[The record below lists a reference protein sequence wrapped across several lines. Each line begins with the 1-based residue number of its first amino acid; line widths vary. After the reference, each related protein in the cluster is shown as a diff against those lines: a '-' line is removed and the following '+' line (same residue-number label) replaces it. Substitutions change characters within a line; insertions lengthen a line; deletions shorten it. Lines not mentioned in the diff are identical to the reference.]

1 MFHCKLPR
9 ILRSCDRASMAHG
22 IELRVPLL
30 DHNIVEFFFN
40 LNEDLLIKNGN
51 MRFFYRKYLDNF
63 YPEIGYEN
71 IYTRKKYVSDPQV
84 SWLKNELYEWTLD
97 RISSKFLK
105 KSNLYNQDKLIEYF
119 KEFKINRNIK
129 NSNVFWQAICME
141 KTFKKH

>member
-1 MFHCKLPR
+1 MKIFSLK
-9 ILRSCDRASMAHG
+9 M
-22 IELRVPLL
+22 
-30 DHNIVEFFFN
+30 
-40 LNEDLLIKNGN
+40 N

-84 SWLKNELYEWTLD
+84 NWLKNELYEWTLD

-119 KEFKINRNIK
+119 ENLKLTEILKILTFSGKQYVWK
-129 NSNVFWQAICME
+129 NFQETLIEKNFLRQA
-141 KTFKKH
+141 KFLTS